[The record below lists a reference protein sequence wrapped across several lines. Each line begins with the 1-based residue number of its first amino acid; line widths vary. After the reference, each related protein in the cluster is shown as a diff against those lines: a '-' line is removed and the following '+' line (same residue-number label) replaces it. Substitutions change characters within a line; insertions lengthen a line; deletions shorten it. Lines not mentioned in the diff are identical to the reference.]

1 MSGEATGGGSG
12 SGRDDDDPFAIRPA
26 TDADRERP
34 ARPLAPIGWGR
45 AADRDAVPAEHED
58 ADGVAGDPDDA
69 TAAAVAAQEQGF
81 DPAPADPPQAPEGD
95 ILAGIVPLDPTED
108 VDRIAPLDQADASAD
123 ADPADEA
130 PAPAPEPEIADA
142 PFIADDLEL
151 GEPDP
156 GYAPAEAPHLGS
168 PSDDAPLTGEVLTG
182 EVEADPEPVDDATA
196 ELVLE
201 PIDDGAEDLRLPEPA
216 AQPAAESAVVDAELV
231 DDPAPEQ
238 PSEPSADESVQ
249 LTPLRD
255 EGFDEDAEVVDDP
268 VGAADAPAAAA
279 PAALEAPAG
288 EDEIVDPVPAYGADD
303 DRDDDRDDVAPAP
316 LAPAAAAA
324 RAAAMAWAAGSAPAA
339 APASAA
345 PAGPAASAAPAAP
358 AAPDVDDRA
367 LEPAAVS
374 AAEAPAPDEHPATA
388 VLAAPTPEVAPDAGR
403 RPVEEDPRD
412 RAADRDAAAS
422 PDGTAAADAAAADRD
437 AAASDDEPVDALA
450 LLFGDA
456 AEDPTDDRRTA
467 DDADDDRSAPAAD
480 EDRTHVLPAVG
491 AAAAVAGAAAPAA
504 HPRPDAATAAVPA
517 APRPDAASR
526 PAPVPPPYVAP
537 AASAAPR
544 PPAPVRDD
552 ARVPGP
558 PAPPRSASGTR
569 GPRRTGLWVGGA
581 ILLVLLLVGLFYLGQ
596 RLTSSAAPDAAPAAT
611 ATAEASPT
619 PSPTPTDPVQGP
631 AAAGPQAWDALLGG
645 ECIDPYTTPW
655 EEEFTV
661 VDCGSEHHAQ
671 MVARVAL
678 PQTGDAFPGEDVVR
692 DSADELCIADT
703 VIDYGAAR
711 AYEDVQY
718 QSAYP
723 ITQDEWAAGDRDAYC
738 FVSRAGGGTFTGSI
752 GKPQPPVVP

>member
-45 AADRDAVPAEHED
+45 AADREAVPAEHED

-156 GYAPAEAPHLGS
+156 GHAPAEAPHVGS

-201 PIDDGAEDLRLPEPA
+201 PIDDGADDLRLPESSAEHA
-216 AQPAAESAVVDAELV
+216 ADAADSAVVDAELV
-231 DDPAPEQ
+231 DDAAPEQ

-268 VGAADAPAAAA
+268 VGAGRCSRRGRACRARGAR
-279 PAALEAPAG
+279 G
-288 EDEIVDPVPAYGADD
+288 EDEVVDPVPADGAADADDDLDD

-339 APASAA
+339 AAPASAA

-358 AAPDVDDRA
+358 AAEERTDDGVP
-367 LEPAAVS
+367 EPAAES
-374 AAEAPAPDEHPATA
+374 AAEAPAPDEHPATVRA
-388 VLAAPTPEVAPDAGR
+388 RGTGARGR
-403 RPVEEDPRD
+403 
-412 RAADRDAAAS
+412 
-422 PDGTAAADAAAADRD
+422 
-437 AAASDDEPVDALA
+437 
-450 LLFGDA
+450 
-456 AEDPTDDRRTA
+456 
-467 DDADDDRSAPAAD
+467 
-480 EDRTHVLPAVG
+480 
-491 AAAAVAGAAAPAA
+491 
-504 HPRPDAATAAVPA
+504 
-517 APRPDAASR
+517 SR
-526 PAPVPPPYVAP
+526 C
-537 AASAAPR
+537 R
-544 PPAPVRDD
+544 
-552 ARVPGP
+552 
-558 PAPPRSASGTR
+558 APPGRGGSPGSGGR
-569 GPRRTGLWVGGA
+569 PRR
-581 ILLVLLLVGLFYLGQ
+581 
-596 RLTSSAAPDAAPAAT
+596 R
-611 ATAEASPT
+611 
-619 PSPTPTDPVQGP
+619 
-631 AAAGPQAWDALLGG
+631 
-645 ECIDPYTTPW
+645 
-655 EEEFTV
+655 
-661 VDCGSEHHAQ
+661 
-671 MVARVAL
+671 R
-678 PQTGDAFPGEDVVR
+678 
-692 DSADELCIADT
+692 
-703 VIDYGAAR
+703 
-711 AYEDVQY
+711 
-718 QSAYP
+718 
-723 ITQDEWAAGDRDAYC
+723 IT
-738 FVSRAGGGTFTGSI
+738 
-752 GKPQPPVVP
+752 